1 MELCCTYIETDKF
14 EEVIKFYEQI
24 LQVESNIYT
33 KDGWVEFYIGNKL
46 AIYNMKYDINQIKD
60 KNNKNVKYNQV
71 YIENFNKYRNSMNK
85 LT

>member
-33 KDGWVEFYIGNKL
+33 KDRWVECNIGNKL
-46 AIYNMKYDINQIKD
+46 AIYNIKYDINQIKD
-60 KNNKNVKYNQV
+60 KNNKNVK
-71 YIENFNKYRNSMNK
+71 
-85 LT
+85 

>member
-85 LT
+85 

>member
-33 KDGWVEFYIGNKL
+33 KDRWVEFNIGNKL
-46 AIYNMKYDINQIKD
+46 TIYNIKYDINQIKD
-60 KNNKNVKYNQV
+60 KNNKNVK
-71 YIENFNKYRNSMNK
+71 
-85 LT
+85 